1 MLHYMAVSILY
12 TYDMTIDKVKNQVK
26 EKLIKSYFILKP
38 MLDIVRLLQINLYFV
53 LTNMRFRVTL
63 AQEVC
68 ILYFV
73 CARRIN
79 FVLEISSF

>member
-38 MLDIVRLLQINLYFV
+38 MLDIVRLLQINLYF
-53 LTNMRFRVTL
+53 L
-63 AQEVC
+63 
-68 ILYFV
+68 
-73 CARRIN
+73 
-79 FVLEISSF
+79 S